1 MEGSEFNEQKEQ
13 EEWIA
18 KYRAALDAVSKRQP
32 HSQGLSAIVQG
43 VTAHFQTVFR
53 TARDKLGKS
62 NKVPEPSL
70 EPIKNKDEV
79 ATSTLEPPGEEVQA
93 KKEGVLVEE
102 TAPAE
107 TECQKAS

>member
-1 MEGSEFNEQKEQ
+1 MEESEFNEQKEQ

-18 KYRAALDAVSKRQP
+18 KYRAALDAISKKQA

-53 TARDKLGKS
+53 TARDRVGKS
-62 NKVPEPSL
+62 NKAAEPSL
-70 EPIKNKDEV
+70 EPSKNKEEL
-79 ATSTLEPPGEEVQA
+79 ATSTLQPPSEEVQA
-93 KKEGVLVEE
+93 KKEGVLAEQ

-107 TECQKAS
+107 TECKKAS

>member
-53 TARDKLGKS
+53 TACDRLAKS
-62 NKVPEPSL
+62 NKAPEPNLDPST
-70 EPIKNKDEV
+70 KKDEV
-79 ATSTLEPPGEEVQA
+79 ATSTLEPPSEVVQA
-93 KKEGVLVEE
+93 KKERVLIEE

-107 TECQKAS
+107 TECKKAS